1 MTGMDPTPEEL
12 ADVAARHAYMY
23 ATAVGKL
30 ADLILDTPPID
41 DQFAQF
47 VANTEREPMA
57 LMLALAL
64 RNLSRAAEMAVC
76 NLSGAKQ
83 AGLQEQIDSFNRAL
97 PDLVHARDMLEHFD
111 EYAAGTG
118 RRQRQNADLIYE
130 VAVSRNDASWMLCVG
145 PHRIDIANARA
156 AANALGAAVL
166 AYTSPNLKLD
176 EAD

>member
-1 MTGMDPTPEEL
+1 MDRTPEEL
-12 ADVAARHAYMY
+12 ADIAAWHAYLY

-30 ADLILDTPPID
+30 ADLILDTPAVD
-41 DQFAQF
+41 DHFAQF
-47 VANTEREPMA
+47 TANTEREPLA

-64 RNLSRAAEMAVC
+64 RNLSRAAEMAVHY
-76 NLSGAKQ
+76 LSGAKR
-83 AGLQEQIDSFNRAL
+83 AGLQEQIDIFNRAL

-118 RRQRQNADLIYE
+118 RRQRQDADLIYE
-130 VAVSRNDASWMLCVG
+130 VAVSHNDASWILCVG

-156 AANALGAAVL
+156 AAHNLGAAVL

-176 EAD
+176 EPG